1 VSETYSDRFID
12 GIKWRCYYS
21 ALLTYVLV
29 WMLFYFMNCQFF
41 KRSNHEPAFFTF
53 PLVCICFLTTWI
65 SITILT
71 FKLFCFVI
79 KDSTMVIDSVLQLNY
94 LGHLITYNMSDVIS
108 VLIKN
113 LWWIR
118 ISPCRIPSKNQRID
132 WQWNNELKMPA
143 SEYSC

>member
-1 VSETYSDRFID
+1 MARWWWYYSSVTCVSTLAICMYAVKNIWNAPPLRSPLAERTYSDRFID
-12 GIKWRCYYS
+12 GIKWRCYYG
-21 ALLTYVLV
+21 ALHTYVLV

-94 LGHLITYNMSDVIS
+94 LGHLITYKMSDVI
-108 VLIKN
+108 
-113 LWWIR
+113 
-118 ISPCRIPSKNQRID
+118 QF
-132 WQWNNELKMPA
+132 
-143 SEYSC
+143 